1 MSNLLS
7 KEKKLDELVQDVL
20 SLKENK
26 LQPDQTE
33 PNQIVQDQTVPD
45 QEDL

>member
-1 MSNLLS
+1 
-7 KEKKLDELVQDVL
+7 
-20 SLKENK
+20 

-45 QEDL
+45 QEDLWKTNFYSSMKQFYVKHYF